1 MSHTLNKGGRKPNAW
16 GRSKWVPPFFDL
28 RWSNIF
34 SRRSSGWEQWALQS
48 KTNLK
53 SKSHDQGWK
62 KTFLLSRCGD
72 HWFKCATFAHL
83 EPSQHAQHICTSG
96 VCPSK
101 ASTFP
106 SLPLLYFLPIKP
118 HEVIFAQ
125 ACRRTWYICPTKT
138 KVEFH
143 YQLANFEFST
153 FTNTTE
159 IRCFWKVFMPY
170 FLLPHRPSKYCKVS
184 LLPSPSESLGALRR
198 ARKTLQWREDVA
210 QPSGHRNCHHKEG
223 KTT

>member
-1 MSHTLNKGGRKPNAW
+1 MTIGSSVPPSHTSNPLNT
-16 GRSKWVPPFFDL
+16 L
-28 RWSNIF
+28 NIF
-34 SRRSSGWEQWALQS
+34 APPESALQR
-48 KTNLK
+48 L
-53 SKSHDQGWK
+53 
-62 KTFLLSRCGD
+62 
-72 HWFKCATFAHL
+72 
-83 EPSQHAQHICTSG
+83 QHISHCHYSI
-96 VCPSK
+96 
-101 ASTFP
+101 
-106 SLPLLYFLPIKP
+106 LYQSNPPKYF
-118 HEVIFAQ
+118 FAQ
-125 ACRRTWYICPTKT
+125 ACWRTWYICPTKT

-198 ARKTLQWREDVA
+198 TRKTLQWREDVA